1 MLELRPR
8 PANGPAVRV
17 PVVTDGRQPRRLAL
31 ALVLLLVTF
40 TALIV
45 KDWDFWF
52 GSDTADSDQGGATQ
66 SQAAEPAIAKAPAPA
81 QVAPAAS
88 AKKHTAAPLEVA
100 APATE
105 PVVTASRAV
114 LPPLDVEVVAG
125 DAHNTVRPGSNALS
139 IEITKPGTPA
149 PRLASATNAADR
161 ERLLTGVG
169 SYEANYPVLAQQMKV
184 QGSVVLQALIGAA
197 GVVQNLRVMSG
208 PGILTS
214 AAERAVRGWH
224 FKPVLQNGQPVETKA
239 TITVNFTIN
248 VGDSTANI
256 S

>member
-1 MLELRPR
+1 M
-8 PANGPAVRV
+8 RV
-17 PVVTDGRQPRRLAL
+17 PVVTDGRQPRRLVL

-52 GSDTADSDQGGATQ
+52 GSTTADDDSNGPTQ
-66 SQAAEPAIAKAPAPA
+66 SQSAEPAIAKAQAPA
-81 QVAPAAS
+81 QVAPAAP
-88 AKKHTAAPLEVA
+88 AKKHAAAPATEVA
-100 APATE
+100 APSAE

-125 DAHNTVRPGSNALS
+125 DAHSTVRPGSNALS

-169 SYEANYPVLAQQMKV
+169 TYEANYPVLAQQMKV
-184 QGSVVLQALIGAA
+184 QGSVVLQALIGAD

-248 VGDSTANI
+248 VGESTANI

>member
-1 MLELRPR
+1 M
-8 PANGPAVRV
+8 RV
-17 PVVTDGRQPRRLAL
+17 PVVTDGRQRRRLLLAL
-31 ALVLLLVTF
+31 ALLLVTF
-40 TALIV
+40 TALLAYRE
-45 KDWDFWF
+45 FWS
-52 GSDTADSDQGGATQ
+52 GSDTADGDFGDATQ
-66 SQAAEPAIAKAPAPA
+66 SQPVEPTVAKAPAPA
-81 QVAPAAS
+81 QTAPAAS
-88 AKKHTAAPLEVA
+88 TKKHAAAPAAEVA
-100 APATE
+100 APSAE

-125 DAHNTVRPGSNALS
+125 DAHSTVRPGSNALS

-149 PRLASATNAADR
+149 PRLAAATNAADR

-169 SYEANYPVLAQQMKV
+169 TYEANYPVLAQQMKV
-184 QGSVVLQALIGAA
+184 QGSVVLQALIGAD

>member
-1 MLELRPR
+1 
-8 PANGPAVRV
+8 
-17 PVVTDGRQPRRLAL
+17 
-31 ALVLLLVTF
+31 LVLLLVTF
-40 TALIV
+40 TALLV

-52 GSDTADSDQGGATQ
+52 GSNTADADLGGATQ
-66 SQAAEPAIAKAPAPA
+66 SQPSEPISAKTVAPAP
-81 QVAPAAS
+81 VAPASS
-88 AKKHTAAPLEVA
+88 AKKHTAAPAEVA
-100 APATE
+100 PASTE

-125 DAHNTVRPGSNALS
+125 DAHSTVRPGSNALS

-149 PRLASATNAADR
+149 PRLAAATNAADR
-161 ERLLTGVG
+161 ERILTGAG
-169 SYEANYPVLAQQMKV
+169 TYEANYPVLAQQMKV
-184 QGSVVLQALIGAA
+184 QGSVVLQALVGAD

>member
-1 MLELRPR
+1 
-8 PANGPAVRV
+8 
-17 PVVTDGRQPRRLAL
+17 
-31 ALVLLLVTF
+31 VLLLVTF

-52 GSDTADSDQGGATQ
+52 DSDTADSDSSGPTQ
-66 SQAAEPAIAKAPAPA
+66 SQSVEPVIARAPVPA
-81 QVAPAAS
+81 QAAPAAS
-88 AKKHTAAPLEVA
+88 ARKHTAAPVEVA
-100 APATE
+100 TPSTE

-125 DAHNTVRPGSNALS
+125 DAHSTVRPGSNALS

-149 PRLASATNAADR
+149 PRLAAATNAADR
-161 ERLLTGVG
+161 ERILTGAG

-184 QGSVVLQALIGAA
+184 QGSVVLQALIGAD